1 MFIRHGS
8 IKNKESLLTKIFCRG
23 LFSGVNVAYCMDFV
37 NEKSTLEYICEMLGI
52 KHHAQFTMKNHA
64 NIVGE
69 YVLSQGT
76 QRKLNI
82 S

>member
-1 MFIRHGS
+1 M
-8 IKNKESLLTKIFCRG
+8 
-23 LFSGVNVAYCMDFV
+23 AYCMDFV

-52 KHHAQFTMKNHA
+52 KHHAQFTMKNHV
-64 NIVGE
+64 NSVRE